1 MRNFVQNRKM
11 KALLALVFLS
21 FLNVNL
27 NAQDTVTVEYS
38 NTFERGQSFCP
49 GTPQFDEW
57 VTFLDSVETLRGSG
71 DYRFIEASYNSV
83 SSSNAKTHV
92 FNSGSDIGMF
102 IDDLVGLDTNA
113 TGTPGNTVGYMSD
126 SGEDW
131 AISSGCTNIGVGACA
146 VGVAYPSISIAI
158 NPEIGFNCDAQVESA
173 LRPFIGNSSWGGSFG
188 DTLLSTGP
196 PTVTQSISP
205 EGEDETITFS
215 VMYVDAAPPIPVCFS
230 DTVDVFLNTSGA
242 YSLLRSD
249 IDSASYDEY
258 LNTAIPKSS
267 NIGWGIESFSLSQ
280 TIVTCDDLGVKSIV
294 LTLVDSSG
302 NDSTCTTVIRVIDN
316 IAPQINPIN
325 VTLYL
330 DGNGEV
336 VTHADSLVS
345 VVADNCGFGT
355 TISLSDTLFTC
366 PGVFNDTIFAVDP
379 SDNRDTAFSIVTI
392 IDTVAPTAM
401 GITDTLELFVDAA
414 GMVIL
419 DAELLDNGSND
430 NVDTA
435 DCGSLSFTADIDTF
449 NCDDI
454 ANNPIQLVLTVTDA
468 SNNTAT
474 TNVFVEISDTIL
486 PVVNAQSSL
495 TVYLDENG
503 EVSIDSSMVDIA
515 TSDNCGVAFFDMDT
529 TEFACIS
536 LDDTI
541 TSFIRVMDINDNES
555 LEDSVKVIIRDTI
568 APTLMVN
575 SEITLHL
582 DAMGAAALDSSMV
595 DNGTTDNCGN
605 FTLTIDKTSF
615 DCSNAGDTVEVTV
628 TATDLDEMPSVST
641 TMINVIV
648 LDTIAPVLSVND
660 IDTVYLDAN
669 GAFVIADG
677 SFGAMATDACEIESL
692 TGNIDTAFCADISNS
707 PITYITTAVDSNN
720 NSTVDTTMLTVLDTV
735 SPIVNVINITVELDS
750 NGLATIDSNAFDSGS
765 TDNCSVDSFAIDIS
779 SFDCSFINAT
789 NDSAVTVTTTIWDAS
804 NNMSSA
810 TAVATI
816 QDNIAPTVEA
826 VDTFVYLDANGQFI
840 IDSSFVI
847 GNVDDNCMSTLT
859 YDLSQDTITCANFST
874 VDITLSVTDALGNV
888 GSDVST
894 IEVRDTINPVAVANN
909 VTVYTDSM
917 GVATLTQDMVN
928 TIVGVG
934 SSDNCSYTLSVSDS
948 TFDCSEEGLNLETLT
963 VTDISGNTATA
974 TFFVTVDDTISPEA
988 NAINLTVALND
999 NGLVTVDH
1007 NMVNDG
1013 SWDNC
1018 MDNLTFDLSQT
1029 NFDCSHLGANN
1040 VIFSVQDGNGQSDST
1055 VVVITIE
1062 DKTLPTAISQ
1072 NTTVY
1077 LDANGQVVLD
1087 VANVNNN
1094 SIDNCG
1100 IDSMWLSKDTLD
1112 CSNLGVTPITLFVQ
1126 DNDGNQN
1133 SASAV
1138 VTVMDTMSPVVMT
1151 KNDTVELDANGNAPV
1166 ITAAMFENGSMDNCG
1181 FTATITNNVSFDC
1194 THIGNNTI
1202 DLTYTDNEGN
1212 ETMTTAIL
1220 TIEDNVAP
1228 VAMASNI
1235 TMQIPVNGEVIITPA
1250 MVNNGSSDNCNNLS
1264 MELSQTTFNC
1274 THLGA
1279 NNVTFKVNDG
1289 NGQVDSTII
1298 VVTIEDA
1305 TLPTA
1310 ISQNR
1315 TIYLDA
1321 SGNAAVTV
1329 ADINNGSSDNC
1340 GIDTMWIS
1348 KSDFT
1353 CADLGVTPITFH
1365 VQDETGNEHSVAAL
1379 VTVMDTIAPTV
1390 VTQNHTVQLDSNGNA
1405 PVITAA
1411 MFENGSSDNCGFTS
1425 EIINNIS
1432 YDCTNLGDNTVEL
1445 KYTDSEGNEVMT
1457 TATLTVEDVI
1467 APMAMAQNI
1476 TVQIQANGEAT
1487 LTTDM
1492 VDNGSTDNCGD
1503 VTLELSNST
1512 FTCLHVG
1519 TQNVTLKVTDA
1530 SGNESF
1536 APSVVTI
1543 EDVLA
1548 PVISVNPLVRSL
1560 DANGEL
1566 VLTAAEFNAGTT
1578 DNCVVQSM
1586 SINQTD
1592 FDCSH
1597 VGVNTILFTAI
1608 DNRGNES
1615 TETTTLTIVDDSLP
1629 NVMTNDINLPL
1640 NANGNAVLTT
1650 SMIDNSSSDNC
1661 NFTLSLSKTDFD
1673 CTDLGANTV
1682 TLTATD
1688 EHGNVSTETAVVT
1701 VVDDVTPIV
1710 NTVATH
1716 TVILDAN
1723 GQATLTPEELNVSS
1737 TDNCTNTPLTYH
1749 FALGFDGN
1757 LNCSDIDGNGKP
1769 VYVFVKDGSGNT
1781 SGVRLTT
1788 VTIVDNIDP
1797 VISTNNIVRSLD
1809 ASGSVSVTAADFN
1822 NNTTD
1827 ACGIATMTVTPNTF
1841 DCSNIGINSV
1851 TFTATDEN
1859 GNTASSTAFITIEDD
1874 MDPIVSTQDITI
1886 QLTAGGTAVITAADV
1901 DNGTTDNCGLT
1912 LSLNQTDFDCSN
1924 VGANTVTLTATDANG
1939 NIATGTANVTVEDVT
1954 APTVLT
1960 QDISVDLDV
1969 NGNATITTAEI
1980 NNVSSDVCSA
1990 TLTYALDNS
1999 TFDCSNIGANT
2010 VTLTVTDASGNSA
2023 METAVVTVNDVT
2035 APMVVAED
2043 ITVNLDAS
2051 GNATIEVADVD
2062 PTNASSDAC
2071 GIDTKVLSQTAFDCS
2086 HIGANNVTL
2095 TVTDNNGNISDKVVF
2110 VTVKDVTAPFI
2121 NVAPGGGAGSVEISQ
2136 CEAEAGYTYAIPTA
2150 TDNCGAS
2157 DVTVSM
2163 LSGVA
2168 SGGVFPVGNT
2178 TVVYEAVDA
2187 SGNSSTRSFV
2197 VKVTALE
2204 GPANVPADFT
2214 TCSDVTDYE
2223 LSTESDI
2230 SFNGTGVNGLI
2241 FNATVAG
2248 PGTHTLTWTF
2258 MEDGCELNGSI
2269 QVTVNEP
2276 VAKPTITQTSSTV
2289 LTANGLGY
2297 SGYQWYKNGQPISGQ
2312 TGQTYSFSVAGNYQV
2327 KAFSALGCG
2336 SSVSD
2341 VHNIGGGNFSTT
2353 PKGYDI
2359 SETTLYPNPS
2369 TGNVFVDLG
2378 ETLETVSIEVFD
2390 ARGAKVKVFNF
2401 ENMTSSTVEIEL
2413 GDLPS
2418 AMYHAV
2424 ISSDIQVTTK
2434 KIVINK

>member
-1 MRNFVQNRKM
+1 M

-21 FLNVNL
+21 FMNVDV
-27 NAQDTVTVEYS
+27 NAQDTVSFEYS
-38 NTFERGQSFCP
+38 HTFQRGQAFCP
-49 GTPQFDEW
+49 GTPQFDDW
-57 VTFLDSVETLRGSG
+57 ASFLDSVATLRGSG
-71 DYRFIEASYNSV
+71 DYRFIEVSYNSETA
-83 SSSNAKTHV
+83 SDQKTHV
-92 FNSGSDIGMF
+92 FNDGTDVGGF
-102 IDDLVGLDTNA
+102 IDDLVGLDTNIA
-113 TGTPGNTVGYMSD
+113 GTPDNLMGITPGNTMEHMADNGD
-126 SGEDW
+126 TW
-131 AISSGCTNIGVGACA
+131 AISSGCTYTGIGVCADGA
-146 VGVAYPSISIAI
+146 VYPRISVAI
-158 NPEIGFNCDAQVESA
+158 NPEATFNCNANVESA
-173 LRPFIGNSSWGGSFG
+173 IRPFIGNSSWGGSFG
-188 DTLLSTGP
+188 DTIIDPLQP
-196 PTVTQSISP
+196 AVTQSISTS
-205 EGEDETITFS
+205 GLDEVLTFK
-215 VMYVDAAPPIPVCFS
+215 VMYVDAAPPIPVCFN
-230 DTVDVFLNTSGA
+230 DTVEVFLNGSGI
-242 YSLLRSD
+242 YNLMRSD

-267 NIGWGIESFSLSQ
+267 NIGWGIESFSLSE
-280 TIVTCDDLGVKSIV
+280 TTVTCDDLGINSIE

-316 IAPQINPIN
+316 IAPQINAKN
-325 VTLYL
+325 VTLFL
-330 DGNGEV
+330 DANGEA
-336 VTHADSLVS
+336 VTRADSLVN
-345 VVADNCGFGT
+345 VVSDNCGFGIS
-355 TISLSDTLFTC
+355 ISLSDTLFTC
-366 PGVFNDTIFAVDP
+366 PGTFTDSIFAEDA
-379 SDNRDTAFSIVTI
+379 SGNRDTAFSTVIVL
-392 IDTVAPTAM
+392 DTVSPTAM
-401 GITDTLELFVDAA
+401 GITDTLELFVDTN
-414 GMVIL
+414 GMVVL
-419 DAELLDNGSND
+419 DAELLDNGSDD

-435 DCGSLSFTADIDTF
+435 DCGSISFSADIDTF
-449 NCDDI
+449 DCSDI

-474 TNVFVEISDTIL
+474 TNVFVEISDTVA
-486 PVVNAQSSL
+486 PVIDAQDTL

-503 EVSIDSSMVDIA
+503 VVSIDSSMVDIA

-541 TSFIRVMDINDNES
+541 TSYISVMDINDNES
-555 LEDSVKVIIRDTI
+555 IEDSVKVIIRDTI

-582 DAMGAAALDSSMV
+582 DAMGGAALDSSMV
-595 DNGTTDNCGN
+595 DNGTSDNCGG
-605 FTLTIDKTSF
+605 FTLTLSQTAF
-615 DCSNAGDTVEVTV
+615 DCAHAGDTIEVTV
-628 TATDLDEMPSVST
+628 TASDLDETVST
-641 TMINVIV
+641 STTTIDVIV
-648 LDTIAPVLSVND
+648 KDTIAPTLTVNEF
-660 IDTVYLDAN
+660 DTVYVDAS
-669 GAFVIADG
+669 GQFAIADG
-677 SFGAMATDACEIESL
+677 SFGAMPFDICNIESL
-692 TGNIDTAFCADISNS
+692 TGNIDTVKCADISNS
-707 PITYITTAVDSNN
+707 PLTYITTATDSSN
-720 NSTVDTTMLTVLDTV
+720 NSTMDTTMLTVMDTTRPV
-735 SPIVNVINITVELDS
+735 VNVVNITVELDS
-750 NGLATIDSNAFDSGS
+750 MGMAMIDSNAFDSNS
-765 TDNCSVDSFAIDIS
+765 TDNCGVDSFAIDIA
-779 SFDCSFINAT
+779 SFDCSFINAD
-789 NDSAVTVTTTIWDAS
+789 NDSAVTVTTTVWDAHG
-804 NNMSSA
+804 NMNTA
-810 TAVATI
+810 TAVARI
-816 QDNIAPTVEA
+816 EDNIAPTVEA
-826 VDTFVYLDANGQFI
+826 NDTFVYLNANGEFV
-840 IDSSFVI
+840 IDSSFVL
-847 GNVDDNCMSTLT
+847 GSVMDNCMSSLT
-859 YDLSQDTITCANFST
+859 FDLSKDTITCADFNS

-888 GSDVST
+888 GSDVAT
-894 IEVRDTINPVAVANN
+894 VEVRDTIDPVAVANDI
-909 VTVYTDSM
+909 TIYTDSN
-917 GVATLTQDMVN
+917 GVATLTQSMVDMM
-928 TIVGVG
+928 VGNG

-948 TFDCSEEGLNLETLT
+948 IFDCSEEGLNLEVLT

-974 TFFVTVDDTISPEA
+974 NFFVTVDDTISPEA
-988 NAINLTVALND
+988 NTINLTVALND

-1055 VVVITIE
+1055 TVIITIE

-1077 LDANGQVVLD
+1077 LDANGEVVLD
-1087 VANVNNN
+1087 VNNVNNG

-1100 IDSMWLSKDTLD
+1100 IDSMWLSMDTLD
-1112 CSNLGVTPITLFVQ
+1112 CSNLGVTPITLTVQ

-1133 SASAV
+1133 SSSAV
-1138 VTVMDTMSPVVMT
+1138 VTVMDTMAPVVMT
-1151 KNDTVELDANGNAPV
+1151 KNDTVQLDANGNAPV
-1166 ITAAMFENGSMDNCG
+1166 ITAAMFENGSSDNCG
-1181 FTATITNNVSFDC
+1181 FTAEITNNVSFDC
-1194 THIGNNTI
+1194 SHIGNNTI
-1202 DLTYTDNEGN
+1202 NLKYTDNEGN
-1212 ETMTTAIL
+1212 ETMASATL

-1274 THLGA
+1274 MHLGA
-1279 NNVTFKVNDG
+1279 NNVTFRVNDG
-1289 NGQVDSTII
+1289 NGQVDSTTI

-1315 TIYLDA
+1315 TVYLDA

-1425 EIINNIS
+1425 EIINNMS

-1476 TVQIQANGEAT
+1476 TVQLQANGIAEINAS
-1487 LTTDM
+1487 M
-1492 VDNGSTDNCGD
+1492 IDNGSTDNCGN
-1503 VTLELSNST
+1503 VTLELSNSSY
-1512 FTCLHVG
+1512 TCLHVG
-1519 TQNVTLKVTDA
+1519 TQNVTLKVTDE
-1530 SGNESF
+1530 SGNESL
-1536 APSVVTI
+1536 ATSVVTI

-1548 PVISVNPLVRSL
+1548 PTISINPLVRSL
-1560 DANGEL
+1560 DANGEI

-1597 VGVNTILFTAI
+1597 VGVNTIIFTAV

-1615 TETTTLTIVDDSLP
+1615 TETTTLTIVDDSIP
-1629 NVMTNDINLPL
+1629 NVITNDITLPL
-1640 NANGNAVLTT
+1640 NANGNAVITT
-1650 SMIDNSSSDNC
+1650 SMIDNGSNDNC
-1661 NFTLSLSKTDFD
+1661 NFTLALSKSDFD
-1673 CTDLGANTV
+1673 CTDLGENTV

-1688 EHGNVSTETAVVT
+1688 EHGNVSSETAVVT
-1701 VVDDVTPIV
+1701 VVDNITPIV
-1710 NTVATH
+1710 NTVSTY
-1716 TVILDAN
+1716 TVVLDAN
-1723 GQATLTPEELNVSS
+1723 GQATITPEELNVSS

-1757 LNCSDIDGNGKP
+1757 LDCSDIDGNGKP

-1781 SGVRLTT
+1781 SGVKLTT

-1809 ASGSVSVTAADFN
+1809 ASGMVTVTAADFN

-1827 ACGIATMTVTPNTF
+1827 ACGIANMTITPSTF

-1859 GNTASSTAFITIEDD
+1859 GNTASSTAFITIEDN
-1874 MDPIVSTQDITI
+1874 MNPVVSTQDITI
-1886 QLTAGGTAVITAADV
+1886 QLTAGGTAVITASDV
-1901 DNGTTDNCGLT
+1901 DNGTSDNCGLT
-1912 LSLNQTDFDCSN
+1912 LSINQTDFDCSN
-1924 VGANTVTLTATDANG
+1924 IGANTVTLTATDANG
-1939 NIATGTANVTVEDVT
+1939 NTSTGTSTVTVEDVT

-1960 QDISVDLDV
+1960 QDLSIDLDV

-1980 NNVSSDVCSA
+1980 NNGSSDVCSA

-2023 METAVVTVNDVT
+2023 METAVVTVSDVT
-2035 APMVVAED
+2035 APMVVAND
-2043 ITVNLDAS
+2043 VTVNLDAS
-2051 GNATIEVADVD
+2051 GNATITVADVD

-2086 HIGANNVTL
+2086 HIGSNNVTL
-2095 TVTDNNGNISDKVVF
+2095 TVTDNNGNSSDKVIF

-2121 NVAPGGGAGSVEISQ
+2121 NVAPGGGSGSVEISQ

-2157 DVTVSM
+2157 DVTVS
-2163 LSGVA
+2163 LVSGIA

-2197 VKVTALE
+2197 VKVIALE
-2204 GPANVPADFT
+2204 GPSDLPTDLNVCDDLTEISLGTDATFT
-2214 TCSDVTDYE
+2214 
-2223 LSTESDI
+2223 
-2230 SFNGTGVNGLI
+2230 GTGVNGNS
-2241 FNATVAG
+2241 FNPSVAG
-2248 PGTHTLTWTF
+2248 AGTHVLTWSLTENGCPMSGSVTF
-2258 MEDGCELNGSI
+2258 IVNQSFTPVIEQISSNTLKVQGS
-2269 QVTVNEP
+2269 NF
-2276 VAKPTITQTSSTV
+2276 ST
-2289 LTANGLGY
+2289 
-2297 SGYQWYKNGQPISGQ
+2297 YQWYKNGNMISGANSQ
-2312 TGQTYSFSVAGNYQV
+2312 TLNITTAGDYQV
-2327 KAFSALGCG
+2327 TAGTINGC
-2336 SSVSD
+2336 SSTSLVFD
-2341 VHNIGGGNFSTT
+2341 IGGGNYGSV
-2353 PKGYDI
+2353 KGYDI

-2369 TGNVFVDLG
+2369 TGLVHVDLG
-2378 ETLETVSIEVFD
+2378 ATLETVSIEVFD
-2390 ARGAKVKVFNF
+2390 VRGAKVKVFNF
-2401 ENMTSSTVEIEL
+2401 ENMTTSTVEIEL

-2418 AMYHAV
+2418 AVYHAV